1 MGPRGIRRAQLGGS
15 FQRGGRGGQRLV
27 GGPPLGWTGPVV
39 DRRADERVPEGHL
52 CPVARDQLVELADL
66 ERGRLQPT
74 GWRVRV
80 ANSPIASGLPPLADN
95 NSSRSAGESRS
106 PPCSRSRARAASS
119 GRPVSGRSARPA
131 AASEMPAA
139 VRAASSI
146 AIGSASSRRAT
157 NPSVS
162 GMPGR
167 PSGRRRPNRAAGGH
181 RLGLRFDTSRG
192 EHPHPGRP
200 PAGIRQQRALAHA
213 RFAAHHQPA
222 AAPVTGPLQEG
233 ADRRLLCLPPA
244 QHGPIPTA
252 DGGPADSQQPGRLQP
267 YGGRS
272 AARPAISLIP
282 TAPGRPTFGASRYPT
297 PVLRRRRAS

>member
-106 PPCSRSRARAASS
+106 PPCSCSRARAASS

-146 AIGSASSRRAT
+146 AIGSASSRRTT

-162 GMPGR
+162 R
-167 PSGRRRPNRAAGGH
+167 DARSAQWASSTKQSSGRSSA
-181 RLGLRFDTSRG
+181 
-192 EHPHPGRP
+192 RP
-200 PAGIRQQRALAHA
+200 PVR
-213 RFAAHHQPA
+213 HQPWR
-222 AAPVTGPLQEG
+222 APASRTTARGHTPATRSCPCPV
-233 ADRRLLCLPPA
+233 RRTPPA
-244 QHGPIPTA
+244 
-252 DGGPADSQQPGRLQP
+252 
-267 YGGRS
+267 
-272 AARPAISLIP
+272 
-282 TAPGRPTFGASRYPT
+282 
-297 PVLRRRRAS
+297 RRRARHGPAAGRCRSPPALSPSRAAWTHPNGGRRSR